1 MPTVIAFANQKGGVG
16 KTTIATQFAYYL
28 RLQKKKKVLFLDMD
42 AQGSASETLNERNP
56 IAGTTSQAL
65 FREELDG
72 VNVDKT
78 PRGIDLI
85 GSNQSPEAYDVES
98 LPLAQ
103 VLNPRKW
110 LAPIL
115 GNYDY
120 VVIDCPPS
128 LGRRLAVAW
137 PLRSSW
143 RISLFA
149 RSNSRGMPYPVSRV
163 CFQRLFRSSKVPTAD
178 FRFWALLS
186 MSIRTMRCSERHW
199 QL

>member
-72 VNVDKT
+72 INVDKT

-98 LPLAQ
+98 CRLLRYSI
-103 VLNPRKW
+103 PRSGW
-110 LAPIL
+110 HRSSETTTML
-115 GNYDY
+115 
-120 VVIDCPPS
+120 S
-128 LGRRLAVAW
+128 LTALRRLAVAW

>member
-72 VNVDKT
+72 VKVDKT

-98 LPLAQ
+98 LPLAH
-103 VLNPRKW
+103 VL
-110 LAPIL
+110 
-115 GNYDY
+115 
-120 VVIDCPPS
+120 
-128 LGRRLAVAW
+128 
-137 PLRSSW
+137 
-143 RISLFA
+143 
-149 RSNSRGMPYPVSRV
+149 
-163 CFQRLFRSSKVPTAD
+163 
-178 FRFWALLS
+178 
-186 MSIRTMRCSERHW
+186 
-199 QL
+199 

>member
-28 RLQKKKKVLFLDMD
+28 RLQKNKKVLFLDMD

-98 LPLAQ
+98 LKLAHEL
-103 VLNPRKW
+103 VLKGGVS
-110 LAPIL
+110 PIL

-128 LGRRLAVAW
+128 LGRRLAASLILADLPDQTLEVCRI
-137 PLRSSW
+137 RSQESVFNDC
-143 RISLFA
+143 SDPA
-149 RSNSRGMPYPVSRV
+149 R
-163 CFQRLFRSSKVPTAD
+163 CQQRTSD
-178 FRFWALLS
+178 FGH
-186 MSIRTMRCSERHW
+186 CC
-199 QL
+199 Q

>member
-72 VNVDKT
+72 INVDKT

-103 VLNPRKW
+103 VLNPKKW

-128 LGRRLAVAW
+128 LGRFAYPGGFRCLPDQTLGVCRI
-137 PLRSSW
+137 RSQESVFNDC
-143 RISLFA
+143 SDPA
-149 RSNSRGMPYPVSRV
+149 R
-163 CFQRLFRSSKVPTAD
+163 CQQRTSD
-178 FRFWALLS
+178 FGH
-186 MSIRTMRCSERHW
+186 CC
-199 QL
+199 Q